1 MIDVSSDFT
10 LFNSALFKERLG
22 IELDEIASAIEKEGE
37 NNHNLFPISEEPIV
51 IEQSRK
57 EGYPTAR
64 VGQKYIHSKYDPL
77 GEAEKIIS
85 TAFDNYFDCFII
97 GGFGLGYHL
106 EKFLELD
113 KTGKIK
119 VIVVEPDISF
129 LKAAAKVRSLE
140 KVINPEQV
148 YYLFASPPEAVAS
161 LLGSLQCEKIKYFQL
176 RSEWELNKEYFGQV
190 QKSIT
195 EYVARKEINNNT
207 LNRFGKLW
215 VKNLSAN
222 LSEFSLS
229 PALIHLKELFKNIP
243 ALIIAGGPGLDEV
256 LPFLK
261 QLRERFLLIAVD
273 TSFRACLNAGV
284 SPDFVTVVDPQYWN
298 FRHLD
303 RVKELTAT
311 LPGNNA
317 MPFLI
322 SEPSTYSGV
331 FRLFPEGK
339 FYAGSVFP
347 LGKHFEKIT
356 FNRGKIGAGGSVATS
371 TWDFARQAGCSRA
384 VFAGLDLA
392 YPGKQTHFKGSFFE
406 ERAHTR
412 SLRTHPASD
421 MDFALITDAQPFLT
435 ERAAGGMVLTDKRLE
450 LYKNWFKEQ
459 LKIHSFKTETLSAD
473 GVKIEGIIV
482 TKLSALL
489 EEPIVRP
496 ELEKQLKTLR
506 QFATDYRGQEGA
518 ATVKKTTL
526 GVTSLLERMEE
537 LLHPATAGKK
547 AAEMLLTL
555 YSGKNIIPKNLPL
568 KEREQIATFFEA
580 LDNADMEILSFS
592 QRNVA
597 GFLLQN
603 TIRTITEDI
612 KEKDF
617 DSVIK
622 RSFKIYFELEES
634 ILLHIKYL
642 RAFLKTA

>member
-1 MIDVSSDFT
+1 MDDSSDFT
-10 LFNSALFKERLG
+10 LFNSALFKEQLG
-22 IELDEIASAIEKEGE
+22 MDLDEIASAFEKEGE
-37 NNHNLFPISEEPIV
+37 NSNSLFTISKEPIV
-51 IEQSRK
+51 IEKSRK
-57 EGYPTAR
+57 EGFPTAR
-64 VGQKYIHSKYDPL
+64 VGEKYIHSKYDPL

-85 TAFDNYFDCFII
+85 PTFDQYFDCFII

-113 KTGKIK
+113 KTGEIK

-129 LKAAAKVRSLE
+129 LKVAAKVRSLE
-140 KVINPEQV
+140 KVINPKNV
-148 YYLFASPPEAVAS
+148 YYLFGSPPEAVSS
-161 LLGSLQCEKIKYFQL
+161 LLGTLQCEKIKYFQL
-176 RSEWELNKEYFGQV
+176 RSEWELNKEYFQQV

-222 LSEFSLS
+222 LLEFSLS
-229 PALIHLKELFKNIP
+229 PALMHLKEFFKNIP

-273 TSFRACLNAGV
+273 TSFRACLNIGV

-303 RVKELTAT
+303 RVKELTLA

-322 SEPSTYSGV
+322 SEPSTYSNV

-356 FNRGKIGAGGSVATS
+356 FDRGKIGAGGSVATS
-371 TWDFARQAGCSRA
+371 TWDFARQAGCSRV

-392 YPGKQTHFKGSFFE
+392 YPKKQTHFKGSFFE

-412 SLRTHPASD
+412 SFRIRPASD

-450 LYKNWFKEQ
+450 LYRNWFKEQ
-459 LKIHSFKTETLSAD
+459 LKIHSFETETLSAG
-473 GVKIEGIIV
+473 GVKIEGIRV
-482 TKLSALL
+482 TKLSSLL

-496 ELEKQLKTLR
+496 ELEKQLKQLR
-506 QFATDYRGQEGA
+506 QFAVDYRGKEGVA
-518 ATVKKTTL
+518 IAEKTAL
-526 GVTSLLERMEE
+526 GVTFLIERMEE
-537 LLHPATAGKK
+537 LLHPAIEGKK

-555 YSGKNIIPKNLPL
+555 YSGKNTIPENLPL
-568 KEREQIATFFEA
+568 KEREQIADFFEA
-580 LDNADMEILSFS
+580 LDKADLEILSFS
-592 QRNVA
+592 QRNVV

-603 TIRTITEDI
+603 TIRAISEDI

-622 RSFKIYFELEES
+622 KSFKIYSELEES

-642 RAFLKTA
+642 KVFKK